1 MIILN
6 TAMLKDK
13 TVSGFNNTTNT
24 NGTSSSYDEPPK
36 IKFKFDK
43 GVLNMFIGYIFK
55 DSSLI
60 TRMNLSNLQKLL
72 EITDEREYRADM
84 DAWTR
89 LEFAK
94 SALTAKLNKGMTNN
108 EVIKVYCIEVLAN
121 PIVHNIIESIDTL
134 TNLGDSEIEFIT
146 NAVNDR
152 LQFAFIV
159 QYKDMLMDII
169 LRMDTNQF
177 TSYKSIVGEMK
188 DTCNAL
194 MNDIRKSDSIT
205 SDSTFSLREEIFD
218 VLVKEVV
225 QDALDPSNVL
235 VTGLK
240 ILNEMLSPGYMPGR
254 LYLYLG

>member
-1 MIILN
+1 
-6 TAMLKDK
+6 
-13 TVSGFNNTTNT
+13 
-24 NGTSSSYDEPPK
+24 
-36 IKFKFDK
+36 
-43 GVLNMFIGYIFK
+43 
-55 DSSLI
+55 
-60 TRMNLSNLQKLL
+60 
-72 EITDEREYRADM
+72 
-84 DAWTR
+84 
-89 LEFAK
+89 
-94 SALTAKLNKGMTNN
+94 
-108 EVIKVYCIEVLAN
+108 
-121 PIVHNIIESIDTL
+121 
-134 TNLGDSEIEFIT
+134 
-146 NAVNDR
+146 
-152 LQFAFIV
+152 
-159 QYKDMLMDII
+159 MDII